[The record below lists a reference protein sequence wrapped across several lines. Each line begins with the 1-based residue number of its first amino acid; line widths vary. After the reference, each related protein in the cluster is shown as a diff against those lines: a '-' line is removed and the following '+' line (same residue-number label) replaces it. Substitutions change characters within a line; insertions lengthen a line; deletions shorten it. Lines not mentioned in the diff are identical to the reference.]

1 MKTSEIAPLGV
12 RMPPELKEHLRAAAE
27 TNRRSL
33 NSEVVRRLEESVA
46 AEKEK
51 APNA

>member
-1 MKTSEIAPLGV
+1 MKTSEIAPFGV
-12 RMPPELKEHLRAAAE
+12 RMPELLKEKLKALAD

-33 NSEVVRRLEESVA
+33 NSEVVRRLEESIA
-46 AEKEK
+46 AETEK